1 MIPNSDRC
9 HDAESGQPKDDPL
22 IPPRHE
28 QVMAILLLRNEVK
41 PIERQL
47 VRLHPSQDLLERSQ
61 LLSRIEARAK
71 ASNDARARSGAIAP
85 AAAFLDAA
93 TQGLAGAQLQAHL
106 EQMASVHHAVLISS
120 SIEPAKRE
128 DPPDSIRLQA
138 TLDLNLPALQ
148 TLLYQLES
156 GTPYVFVDSLAV
168 QISGAT
174 SQHAAEDPLLRI
186 TLGLRAVW
194 RRGKA

>member
-1 MIPNSDRC
+1 MIKLDR
-9 HDAESGQPKDDPL
+9 
-22 IPPRHE
+22 E
-28 QVMAILLLRNEVK
+28 QLLSTGALAALLVVCIIAITVSFQIRSNAV
-41 PIERQL
+41 
-47 VRLHPSQDLLERSQ
+47 QDLLERSQ
-61 LLSRIEARAK
+61 LLARIEARAK

-138 TLDLNLPALQ
+138 TLDLSLPALQ

-168 QISGAT
+168 QVSGAT

-186 TLGLRAVW
+186 SLGLRAVW

>member
-1 MIPNSDRC
+1 MIKLDR
-9 HDAESGQPKDDPL
+9 
-22 IPPRHE
+22 E
-28 QVMAILLLRNEVK
+28 QLLSTGALAALLLVCIVAIAVSFQMRSDAV
-41 PIERQL
+41 
-47 VRLHPSQDLLERSQ
+47 QDLAERGE

-71 ASNDARARSGAIAP
+71 ASSDARARSGAVAP
-85 AAAFLDAA
+85 AAAFLDAP
-93 TQGLAGAQLQAHL
+93 TQGLAGAQLQAHV
-106 EQMASVHHAVLISS
+106 EQMAGIHRAVVITS

-138 TLDLNLPALQ
+138 TLDLSLQALQ
-148 TLLYQLES
+148 ALLYQLES

-174 SQHAAEDPLLRI
+174 SQRAAEDPLLRI
-186 TLGLRAVW
+186 SFGLRAVW